1 MKLAFDPRVLAPRA
15 WRKILIHLPPL
26 NFITLHYAYFI
37 GVCLVSSVIF
47 WGSSTPPRTVSYID
61 SLFVVVSAMT
71 LAGLNTINLSEINTF
86 QQFILFLLIMLG
98 SAILVSIVVVHTRR
112 EAFEGR
118 FKSLME
124 QKRGRGNFMRRMSF
138 NRSRTRESPRD
149 NRAVLRGS
157 AIKGEMPDEERVEE
171 KSGSKSESNK
181 IIEKSNSSS
190 ELSNSKEGAAESA
203 KGEKEEHGK
212 AYEYTNLKPS
222 VDSKGASGSPL
233 LVDTGVSRRITFA
246 SSSSP
251 NRQRIHSPIFSMQ
264 GVGARGDISNFP
276 RRSLSATRDVPT
288 VFEHDSSMPFAQPQ
302 SAFGFLS
309 SVFVGRNSQF
319 SGLTLAERERLGGV
333 EYKAVTILAWVV
345 PLYFVLWQLL
355 GCIGLGAYVAN
366 NRPDTAIANGL
377 NPW

>member
-1 MKLAFDPRVLAPRA
+1 MKSAFAPRVLVTRA

-37 GVCLVSSVIF
+37 GVCLLSSVIF
-47 WGSSTPPRTVSYID
+47 WGSSTPPRTVSYTD
-61 SLFVVVSAMT
+61 SLFLVVSAMT

-86 QQFILFLLIMLG
+86 QQVILFLLIMLG

-112 EAFEGR
+112 EAFEGK
-118 FKSLME
+118 FKRLME
-124 QKRGRGNFMRRMSF
+124 LKRGRGSFMRRMSF
-138 NRSRTRESPRD
+138 NRSRTRES

-157 AIKGEMPDEERVEE
+157 AIKDELPDEERAQER
-171 KSGSKSESNK
+171 SGSKSGGNK
-181 IIEKSNSSS
+181 IIEQSNSSS
-190 ELSNSKEGAAESA
+190 ELSNSKEGAAASA
-203 KGEKEEHGK
+203 TGEKEEPGK
-212 AYEYTNLKPS
+212 AYEHTSLKPS
-222 VDSKGASGSPL
+222 VDSKGAAGLPL

-246 SSSSP
+246 SSTSP
-251 NRQRIHSPIFSMQ
+251 NRQRVHSPIFSMQ

-276 RRSLSATRDVPT
+276 RRSLSATREVPA
-288 VFEHDSSMPFAQPQ
+288 VSEHESSMPFAQPQ

-345 PLYFVLWQLL
+345 PLYFVLWQLF

-366 NRPDTAIANGL
+366 NRPETATANGL